1 MCQAGLACIAT
12 IDNTPCLYRIVR
24 QPVEPLNSS
33 HYTRFRRRP
42 IPFSALLIYL
52 QDTMAQDLSDGVSE
66 VRPPH
71 HSSAQPKRRS
81 LLPQLG
87 TPKTI
92 SRPLTLSAV
101 PMDPADIGQPDIKAA
116 ETLKPATSVPLARG
130 TSVPGSRLGRL
141 RPRSMY
147 QTGTAPAT
155 KSTEPEKTTTS
166 QSMLPPSLLS
176 KPSATP
182 SLGLGRTQSLRRP
195 AITAQSGLSTAS
207 INQSRT
213 QPSSSMPLARSNTTR
228 LRINA
233 ERPKSMHIP
242 STAGPPTTIK
252 SAAPES
258 AATRTSTRL
267 VGLSRSASVRTRS
280 EASNADVR
288 PRAAMRHVEPIRPQM
303 KSREPVIEDPKKTT
317 RPAFSTLQ
325 QHFTPRKT
333 GKVPTATILHPAPAV
348 TSNSLPPEI
357 VSLQIDLLQLH
368 LLHKNAAEVSGLW
381 EMSAKRELR
390 LKFDEVAS
398 MYQVMIEH
406 ERSGQEQKN
415 LLALLEWTSDRSTAS
430 LVEHIQILSGP
441 LHELPSLITAG
452 GRFQRLA
459 SAFEQWESWVLEVR
473 SARQN
478 RTEVGLGSIEGLGD
492 AWLAEHAALTRKLTS
507 FARDSEGLSQ
517 PAEGSSIASVVTSCK
532 TLLAGLLEELRV
544 MQIVEADV
552 VSNEKEWVETRLQGI
567 AADIGSFLVEEA
579 PAWRT

>member
-1 MCQAGLACIAT
+1 
-12 IDNTPCLYRIVR
+12 
-24 QPVEPLNSS
+24 
-33 HYTRFRRRP
+33 
-42 IPFSALLIYL
+42 
-52 QDTMAQDLSDGVSE
+52 MAQDLSDGVSE
-66 VRPPH
+66 VRPPN

-92 SRPLTLSAV
+92 SRPITLSDV
-101 PMDPADIGQPDIKAA
+101 PMDPADIEQPDINAA

-166 QSMLPPSLLS
+166 QSMRPPSLLS
-176 KPSATP
+176 KPSAMP

-195 AITAQSGLSTAS
+195 AVTAQSGLSTAS
-207 INQSRT
+207 ISQSRT
-213 QPSSSMPLARSNTTR
+213 QPTSSMPLARSNTTR
-228 LRINA
+228 PRINA

-242 STAGPPTTIK
+242 STAGPPTTIS

-258 AATRTSTRL
+258 AVTRTSTRL
-267 VGLSRSASVRTRS
+267 AGLSRSASVRTKS
-280 EASNADVR
+280 EASSADVR
-288 PRAAMRHVEPIRPQM
+288 PRATMRH
-303 KSREPVIEDPKKTT
+303 PVIEDPKKTT

-333 GKVPTATILHPAPAV
+333 GKAPTATFLHPAPAV
-348 TSNSLPPEI
+348 TSNSLPPEM

-368 LLHKNAAEVSGLW
+368 LLHKDAAEVSRLW
-381 EMSAKRELR
+381 ETSAKRELR

-415 LLALLEWTSDRSTAS
+415 LLALLEWTSDRSSAS

-441 LHELPSLITAG
+441 LHELPSLIATG

-459 SAFEQWESWVLEVR
+459 SAFEQWESWVQEVR

-507 FARDSEGLSQ
+507 FARDLDGLSQ
-517 PAEGSSIASVVTSCK
+517 PAEGSSIASIVSSCK

-567 AADIGSFLVEEA
+567 AADISSFLVDEA